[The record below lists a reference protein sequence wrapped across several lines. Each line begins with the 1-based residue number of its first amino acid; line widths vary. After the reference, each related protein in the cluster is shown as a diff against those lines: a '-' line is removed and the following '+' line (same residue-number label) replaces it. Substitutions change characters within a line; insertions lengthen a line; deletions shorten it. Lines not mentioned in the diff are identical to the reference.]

1 MTGEEQAWVEM
12 AAAGNEGG
20 AAVGGRLAPQPGR
33 RSPAPG
39 ELSTVQSFINSHFDL
54 VGEWGT
60 DLFHT
65 PAGLRDWCMRE
76 GLISWRTDRLRDVDV
91 EQAIAVREGLRAL
104 AAISG
109 EEGGVDAD
117 RLGTLDATAA
127 GLPMRLS
134 FAAPGAQLVP
144 AVEEP
149 LARALATVL
158 SIAYRAIVDGSWERL
173 KICPGEHC
181 GWAFYDHSRN
191 KSGRW
196 CSMSVCGGRAK
207 ARSYY
212 RRARDG

>member
-1 MTGEEQAWVEM
+1 M
-12 AAAGNEGG
+12 AAAGAERR
-20 AAVGGRLAPQPGR
+20 AAVGESAAPQPGR

-60 DLFHT
+60 DLFST

-76 GLISWRTDRLRDVDV
+76 GLISRRTDPFGDVDV
-91 EQAIAVREGLRAL
+91 ERAIAIREGLRAL
-104 AAISG
+104 AAI
-109 EEGGVDAD
+109 GGHERSVSPERRAAFNA
-117 RLGTLDATAA
+117 ATD
-127 GLPMRLS
+127 GLPMRLVL
-134 FAAPGAQLVP
+134 AATGVQLVP
-144 AVEEP
+144 AVDEP
-149 LARALATVL
+149 LARALASVL
-158 SIAYRAIVDGSWERL
+158 SIAYGAIFDGRWERL